1 MQGLES
7 GGSSQL
13 VIERTSGRCLCSNNF
28 NPLQHG
34 IARNQL
40 YFVDVFAILGILNV
54 ENFSYIAIITSA
66 SIIAEIEDSNIYL
79 IKNVELL
86 PIDSNTPTT
95 ESLTRQL
102 ESLAKVT
109 LYTAPHLWLLFFI
122 HLRSH

>member
-7 GGSSQL
+7 GVISQL
-13 VIERTSGRCLCSNNF
+13 VIERSSGRCVCSNNF

-40 YFVDVFAILGILNV
+40 YFVDLFAILGILNV

-66 SIIAEIEDSNIYL
+66 SIIADIEDSYIYL

-95 ESLTRQL
+95 ESLTNQL
-102 ESLAKVT
+102 DSLTKVT
-109 LYTAPHLWLLFFI
+109 LYSAPHFRFLFLLY
-122 HLRSH
+122 LRPH